1 MHFLICK
8 LHHKLEVCLH
18 NKKNLLMFLHV
29 ELKLLYLI
37 NKPFRLLLAFKMCN
51 WHLNGIPL
59 ILYRC
64 QSRKSLLHFF
74 FFNCLALY
82 TIFANRF
89 GQEML
94 TCIVSA
100 DCIYYILTL
109 KILEMTAITPTFQ
122 ITLILRIII
131 KFMIFL

>member
-1 MHFLICK
+1 
-8 LHHKLEVCLH
+8 
-18 NKKNLLMFLHV
+18 
-29 ELKLLYLI
+29 
-37 NKPFRLLLAFKMCN
+37 
-51 WHLNGIPL
+51 
-59 ILYRC
+59 
-64 QSRKSLLHFF
+64 
-74 FFNCLALY
+74 
-82 TIFANRF
+82 
-89 GQEML
+89 ML

>member
-1 MHFLICK
+1 MESPLFYTDVK
-8 LHHKLEVCLH
+8 
-18 NKKNLLMFLHV
+18 V
-29 ELKLLYLI
+29 EKVYCI
-37 NKPFRLLLAFKMCN
+37 
-51 WHLNGIPL
+51 
-59 ILYRC
+59 
-64 QSRKSLLHFF
+64 FF